1 MLPALGTL
9 ATQQATPTKNTM
21 KKNKQ
26 FLDYASTNPSAV
38 VTYHASN
45 MVLAGHSDA
54 LHFSKSMHKAEPEV
68 ISSCQAMWSYRLTMA
83 RSAQYC
89 RSSKQW
95 CLWRQKPKSGHSS
108 SIAMK
113 QCQQGMSSNS
123 WDTHN
128 RPHLCRWTTQ
138 QPCEWWIKMSWKN
151 WNRWTWNTASWDVES
166 ARSNS
171 NIIGL
176 QESQT

>member
-1 MLPALGTL
+1 
-9 ATQQATPTKNTM
+9 M
-21 KKNKQ
+21 KKIKQ
-26 FLDYASTNPSAV
+26 FLNYLLTNPNAV

-54 LHFSKSMHKAEPEV
+54 SYLSKRAEPKV

-83 RSAQYC
+83 PSAQYC
-89 RSSKQW
+89 KSSKQW
-95 CLWRQKPKSGHSS
+95 CLWQQKPKSGHSS

-138 QPCEWWIKMSWKN
+138 QPCEWWIKTAWKN
-151 WNRWTWNTASWDVES
+151 WNQWTWNTTGCNVES

-171 NIIGL
+171 DIIGL
-176 QESQT
+176 QKSQT